1 MVFLFELIGTAAF
14 AISGA
19 DVGIRKKMD
28 LFGVAM
34 LAMTTAVGGGILRD
48 IILNITPP
56 AAFREPV
63 FTLSAI
69 AVGILSFVA
78 AEHGLHLRQRT
89 FYDALLRTMD
99 SIGLGLFT
107 VVGVETAFVHVQ
119 DANIYLAVFVGVITG
134 VGGGILRD
142 VLSGSTPFVFVKHFY
157 ACASLIG
164 AVVCALCWS
173 RLGSVLSMLIGADII
188 FVLRN
193 LAAHYRWSLP
203 KISQNEQLRGIKN

>member
-1 MVFLFELIGTAAF
+1 MVFIFEFIGTVAF
-14 AISGA
+14 ALSGA
-19 DVGIRKKMD
+19 DVGIQKKMD
-28 LFGVAM
+28 LFGVTI
-34 LAMTTAVGGGILRD
+34 LAMITAVGGGILRD
-48 IILNITPP
+48 IILNVTPP

-69 AVGILSFVA
+69 AVGIFSFITTRR
-78 AEHGLHLRQRT
+78 HIQLHQKALCEV
-89 FYDALLRTMD
+89 LLRTMD

-119 DANIYLAVFVGVITG
+119 DANIHLAVFVGVITG
-134 VGGGILRD
+134 IGGGIFRD

-173 RLGSVLSMLIGADII
+173 WFGSIFSMLIGAILI

-203 KISQNEQLRGIKN
+203 KIAQIEQALKL

>member
-1 MVFLFELIGTAAF
+1 MMVFIFEFIGTVAF
-14 AISGA
+14 ALSGA

-28 LFGVAM
+28 LFGVTI
-34 LAMTTAVGGGILRD
+34 LAMITAVGGGILRD
-48 IILNITPP
+48 IILNVTPP

-69 AVGILSFVA
+69 AVGIFSFITTRR
-78 AEHGLHLRQRT
+78 HIQLHQKALCEV
-89 FYDALLRTMD
+89 LLRTMD

-119 DANIYLAVFVGVITG
+119 DANIHLAVFVGVITG
-134 VGGGILRD
+134 IGGGIFRD

-173 RLGSVLSMLIGADII
+173 WFGSIFSMLIGAILI

-203 KISQNEQLRGIKN
+203 KIAQIEQALKL

>member
-1 MVFLFELIGTAAF
+1 MVFFLQLIGTMAF

-28 LFGVAM
+28 LFGVSI

-48 IILNITPP
+48 IILNISPP
-56 AAFREPV
+56 SAFREPV
-63 FTLSAI
+63 FTFTSI
-69 AVGILSFVA
+69 GVGIVAFVMVR
-78 AEHGLHLRQRT
+78 HPVSPRRKT
-89 FYDALLRTMD
+89 FCDAVLNTMD

-119 DANIYLAVFVGVITG
+119 DSNIYLAIFVGVITG
-134 VGGGILRD
+134 VGGGVMRD
-142 VLSGSTPFVFVKHFY
+142 ILSGSSPTIFMKHFY

-164 AVVCALCWS
+164 AVVCV
-173 RLGSVLSMLIGADII
+173 VLWFRIGAISSMLIGTASVV
-188 FVLRN
+188 VLRN

-203 KISQNEQLRGIKN
+203 KISNHEEVLKTTY

>member
-1 MVFLFELIGTAAF
+1 MMVFIFEFIGTVAF
-14 AISGA
+14 ALSGA

-28 LFGVAM
+28 LFGVTI
-34 LAMTTAVGGGILRD
+34 LAMITAVGGGILRD
-48 IILNITPP
+48 IILNVTPP

-69 AVGILSFVA
+69 AVGIFSFITTRR
-78 AEHGLHLRQRT
+78 HIQLHQKALCEV
-89 FYDALLRTMD
+89 LLRTMD

-119 DANIYLAVFVGVITG
+119 DANIHLAVFVGVITG
-134 VGGGILRD
+134 IGGGIFRD
-142 VLSGSTPFVFVKHFY
+142 VMSGSTPFVFVKHFY

-173 RLGSVLSMLIGADII
+173 WFGSIFSMLIGAILI

-203 KISQNEQLRGIKN
+203 KIAQIEQALKL

>member
-1 MVFLFELIGTAAF
+1 MMVFIFEFIGTVAF
-14 AISGA
+14 ALSGA
-19 DVGIRKKMD
+19 DVGIQKKMD
-28 LFGVAM
+28 LFGVTI
-34 LAMTTAVGGGILRD
+34 LAMITAVGGGILRD
-48 IILNITPP
+48 IILNVTPP

-69 AVGILSFVA
+69 AVGIFSFITTRR
-78 AEHGLHLRQRT
+78 HIQLHQKALCEV
-89 FYDALLRTMD
+89 LLRTMD

-119 DANIYLAVFVGVITG
+119 DANIHLAVFVGVITG
-134 VGGGILRD
+134 IGGGIFRD

-164 AVVCALCWS
+164 AVVCALCWPW
-173 RLGSVLSMLIGADII
+173 LGSIFSMLIGAILI

-203 KISQNEQLRGIKN
+203 KIAQIEQALKL

>member
-1 MVFLFELIGTAAF
+1 MVFIFEFIGTVAF
-14 AISGA
+14 ALSGA

-28 LFGVAM
+28 LFGVTI
-34 LAMTTAVGGGILRD
+34 LAMITAVGGGIIRD
-48 IILNITPP
+48 IILNVTPP

-69 AVGILSFVA
+69 AVGIFSFITARRHIQLQQIAICEV
-78 AEHGLHLRQRT
+78 
-89 FYDALLRTMD
+89 LLRTMD

-134 VGGGILRD
+134 IGGGIFRD
-142 VLSGSTPFVFVKHFY
+142 VLSCSTPFVFVKHFY

-164 AVVCALCWS
+164 AVVCALCWPL
-173 RLGSVLSMLIGADII
+173 LGSIFSMLIGAIII

-203 KISQNEQLRGIKN
+203 KIAQNKQAMKL